1 MKKEAPCSASFFDN
15 SALFAE
21 VIQTQ
26 RSGRLL
32 FLVVAHTRNDEYDDR
47 DHIAAVYWLS
57 IFILMW

>member
-1 MKKEAPCSASFFDN
+1 MKKERLCSAPFFDN

-47 DHIAAVYWLS
+47 DHIGQDLIEAAWE
-57 IFILMW
+57 